1 MQTHSWPSRLIP
13 AGLLLSA
20 LLSGCVVVP
29 ARPYYPADDQ
39 VVMTAP
45 PPPQQEYMGVA
56 PAVGYVWLGG
66 YWGWTG
72 RSHVW
77 VGGHWEAPHIG
88 HRWLPPVWLPFRGG
102 WHLRPG
108 HWGRG

>member
-1 MQTHSWPSRLIP
+1 
-13 AGLLLSA
+13 
-20 LLSGCVVVP
+20 
-29 ARPYYPADDQ
+29 
-39 VVMTAP
+39 
-45 PPPQQEYMGVA
+45 
-56 PAVGYVWLGG
+56 LGG

-77 VGGHWEAPHIG
+77 VGGHWEAPHVG